1 MALADPALI
10 TSPTF
15 PAKTGLL
22 LGALISYPGVW
33 LLPPGYVFFRI
44 NPTCL
49 QKTFPFEN
57 IFPLPLDHRLS
68 APLQSSSPAA
78 DQPRFRYFL
87 PPFSLFFRH

>member
-10 TSPTF
+10 TTPTF

-33 LLPPGYVFFRI
+33 LLPPGYVFFRM

-49 QKTFPFEN
+49 QK
-57 IFPLPLDHRLS
+57 LS
-68 APLQSSSPAA
+68 L
-78 DQPRFRYFL
+78 
-87 PPFSLFFRH
+87 